1 MHGAVVSRPDE
12 TEVGVTAVAVSDQ
25 GVPSTPGG
33 VRWLAFAAALLAVSG
48 VFKILDA
55 LWAFKYD
62 DDRSDEV
69 QTVLFEGDLTSWGW
83 VWLVVGVV
91 LIATG
96 FAVVTGAEW
105 ARWVGIVAA
114 SVATIT
120 FLPWIYYQPLWT
132 VLSVTLAVLVIYAL
146 VAHGGSRSPMVR
158 GYD

>member
-1 MHGAVVSRPDE
+1 M
-12 TEVGVTAVAVSDQ
+12 TAVAVSDQ
-25 GVPSTPGG
+25 GNPSTPSE

-62 DDRSDEV
+62 DERSEEV
-69 QTVLFEGDLTSWGW
+69 QTVLFERDLTSWGW

-114 SVATIT
+114 SLAMIT

-146 VAHGGSRSPMVR
+146 AAHGGSRSPMAAAR
-158 GYD
+158 R